1 MKKQSK
7 NQRFNALERLET
19 LSIKVKTSKFTEEF
33 FNSIKDECSEICSFL
48 KCSTEETALFSIILH
63 LNLSYEDAQMG
74 RICDYIDCS
83 PFYLLSKAKNF
94 EKLIELGYVRKTY
107 RGRNRSRRSNSELDV
122 VYTVDDEIINALI
135 NNSFMQTKALTNLNS
150 LDFLYE
156 VYQNVDSREE
166 NDESYIELLRNIS
179 KLKEAN
185 PNCLAVKAARQFM
198 LSPEE
203 EIFTYIVC
211 YATIDSDEIGLNNL
225 LNKMFDSERRKN
237 SFKRSILNEQS
248 KINKFELVKFASSLM
263 RTDREMSMTEKGL
276 DCFLGD
282 EKNIFF
288 SENAKLKDKE
298 MTYPDSISKKEM
310 CYNIK
315 ESKQI
320 EELKN
325 MLSNE
330 NYKMIKKRLKENN
343 MLSAFTVLFHGYPG
357 TGKTE
362 TVLQIARESGRP
374 LFMIDV
380 TKFKTCWFGESEK
393 NLKKLFDKYR
403 EKVKISDIE
412 PILLFN
418 EADAVFAKRKD
429 GNSSNVAQTEN
440 AIQNIILQEMETLDG
455 ILIAT
460 TNLAQ
465 NFDNAFERRFL
476 YKICFEKPQL
486 EVAFQIMKIRF
497 PEMEENELKLL
508 VEKYPFTGGQIE
520 NIARKYKMAI
530 ILNGIIPDINQ
541 LEQYC
546 KDELLTNTNRKTLG
560 FCIS

>member
-7 NQRFNALERLET
+7 KQSFNALESLEI
-19 LSIKVKTSKFTEEF
+19 LSKRVKTSKFTAEF

-48 KCSTEETALFSIILH
+48 KCNIEEASLFSIILH

-74 RICDYIDCS
+74 KICDYIDCS
-83 PFYLLSKAKNF
+83 PFYLLSKANSF
-94 EKLIELGYVRKTY
+94 EKLIEIGYVRKNN
-107 RGRNRSRRSNSELDV
+107 RGRNRPKRSNSELDV
-122 VYTVDDEIINALI
+122 VYIVDDEIITALI
-135 NNSFMQTKALTNLNS
+135 NNNFKQTQVLTNLSS

-156 VYQNVDSREE
+156 VYQNVESRDE
-166 NDESYIELLRNIS
+166 NDESYIELQRNIS

-185 PNCLAVKAARQFM
+185 PNCLAVKAARQFL
-198 LSPEE
+198 LSQEE
-203 EIFTYIVC
+203 EIFTYMVC

-225 LNKMFDSERRKN
+225 LNKMFDTERRKN
-237 SFKRSILNEQS
+237 TFKRSILGEQS

-276 DCFLGD
+276 ECFLGE

-288 SENAKLKDKE
+288 SENAKLEDKE
-298 MTYPDSISKKEM
+298 MMYPVSISEKKM
-310 CYNIK
+310 FYNSK
-315 ESKQI
+315 EAKQI
-320 EELKN
+320 EELRN

-330 NYKMIKKRLKENN
+330 NYKMIKERLKENN

-362 TVLQIARESGRP
+362 TVMQIARESGRP

-476 YKICFEKPQL
+476 YKICFEKPEL
-486 EVAFQIMKIRF
+486 DVALQIMKIRF
-497 PEMEENELKLL
+497 PEMEEKKLKLL
-508 VEKYPFTGGQIE
+508 VEKYSFTGGQIE
-520 NIARKYKMAI
+520 NIARKYKMAF
-530 ILNGIIPDINQ
+530 ILDGIVPDIYQ

-560 FCIS
+560 FCIN